1 MKEKLMKNKEQVSN
15 LTNTRMRDS
24 SSNCLM
30 TSLRIQLK
38 VQDVMRKDMITNSPG
53 ESVLSAA
60 RTMCEN
66 NSSCIVVMDN
76 DSLAGILTETDL
88 LKRIASGEKDYS
100 KITMAETMSCP
111 VETVSADLPVI
122 EAIKIMEDKHIKRLP
137 VLQNKRLVGI
147 ITQTDLTQ
155 LLASAALWRNVVE
168 IMSLDVA
175 GIQCKASVADAV
187 EVMTSR
193 HISCTVTLE
202 EDEVVGILTER
213 DLLKRV
219 VGQEKNPADVKLEE
233 VMSSPVISVPPDC
246 PVFTASRIMENLD
259 IRRLV
264 VTEDKHLCGIV
275 TQTDIFRAVRQK
287 LELDVVEL
295 DRLHHRLKTEHSFT
309 GIVGHDAKMKELF
322 ETIREVAQTNVPVL
336 IQGDSG
342 TGKEL
347 VAEAIHNQGPL
358 SDKPFV
364 PVNCGAL
371 PEGVLESELFGHV
384 KGAFTGAIRDRKGR
398 FELADGGTIFL
409 DEIGEIPPAMQV
421 KLLRVL
427 QKGAVQRLE
436 GQKKVK
442 SFQLASRG
450 MTFHRVGGEKSINV
464 NVRVIAATNKNLA
477 EEVAAG
483 RFRED
488 LYYRLC
494 VVPIYLPPLRER
506 RNDIPLLAEH
516 LLKKSLTEMG
526 REDVVLSSEAVN
538 VMIDYNWP
546 GNVRELENALQ
557 YAIVKCRNNILLP
570 EHLPPN
576 IYKEDTPTGP
586 CSKKE
591 KTKRKHKL
599 DIETVWQTLAETG
612 GNKIEAAHRLGV
624 SRATLYRFIEES
636 EKTGNI
642 KAV

>member
-1 MKEKLMKNKEQVSN
+1 MKNKEQVSN